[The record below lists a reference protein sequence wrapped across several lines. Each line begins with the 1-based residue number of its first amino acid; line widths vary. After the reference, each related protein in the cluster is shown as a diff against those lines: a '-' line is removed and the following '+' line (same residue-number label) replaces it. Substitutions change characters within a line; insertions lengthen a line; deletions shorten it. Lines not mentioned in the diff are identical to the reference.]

1 MILQAKNKRA
11 NKKER
16 AKNIK
21 STPNYMYKQGT
32 DEYLLNHTQQ
42 WLNYKKGMQMNLWT
56 VVSRGQSQVAADSSS
71 PLSKSCSTFQHCA
84 SASLSEKTFS

>member
-32 DEYLLNHTQQ
+32 L
-42 WLNYKKGMQMNLWT
+42 MNIYYIT
-56 VVSRGQSQVAADSSS
+56 NNNG
-71 PLSKSCSTFQHCA
+71 
-84 SASLSEKTFS
+84 

>member
-32 DEYLLNHTQQ
+32 L
-42 WLNYKKGMQMNLWT
+42 MNIY
-56 VVSRGQSQVAADSSS
+56 
-71 PLSKSCSTFQHCA
+71 
-84 SASLSEKTFS
+84 

>member
-32 DEYLLNHTQQ
+32 LMNIYYIKQQ
-42 WLNYKKGMQMNLWT
+42 WLNYKKGMQMNLWI
-56 VVSRGQSQVAADSSS
+56 VVSRGQSRVAADSLS
-71 PLSKSCSTFQHCA
+71 PLSKSCSTFQHCV